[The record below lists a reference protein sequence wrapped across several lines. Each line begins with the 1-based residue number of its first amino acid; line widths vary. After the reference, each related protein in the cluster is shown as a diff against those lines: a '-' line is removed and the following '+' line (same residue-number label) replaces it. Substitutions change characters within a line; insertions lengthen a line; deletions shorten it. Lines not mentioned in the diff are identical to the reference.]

1 MHVSLWE
8 FQVKAGSEEEFE
20 RTYGAQGEWVNFFK
34 KGEGYAGT
42 DLLRNVGKRGRYITV
57 DRWTSQ
63 AAFEDFQKKNK
74 NEYQAIDKRCKSLTR
89 VELHLGYFIL

>member
-1 MHVSLWE
+1 MGKLL
-8 FQVKAGSEEEFE
+8 Q
-20 RTYGAQGEWVNFFK
+20 